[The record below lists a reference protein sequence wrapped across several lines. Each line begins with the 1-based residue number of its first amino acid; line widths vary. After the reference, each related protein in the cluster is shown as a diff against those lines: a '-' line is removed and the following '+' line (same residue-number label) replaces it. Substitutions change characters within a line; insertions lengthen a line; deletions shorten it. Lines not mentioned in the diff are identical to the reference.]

1 MEIDY
6 RNFAHTIL
14 VLGLFYAV
22 LIYLDTNPGRA
33 PNMNWITM
41 LVVRLIFAKFISTC
55 NTNCNRLCAEGLSSE
70 TWGAFRCVPC
80 AVRSYFLIK
89 QEHRP
94 PQIRFDRP
102 GKPQIITVRSGHAK
116 L

>member
-33 PNMNWITM
+33 PNMNWITT
-41 LVVRLIFAKFISTC
+41 LVVRLIFAKILF
-55 NTNCNRLCAEGLSSE
+55 NLQ
-70 TWGAFRCVPC
+70 
-80 AVRSYFLIK
+80 Y
-89 QEHRP
+89 
-94 PQIRFDRP
+94 
-102 GKPQIITVRSGHAK
+102 K
-116 L
+116 LQSFMCRGFEFGDLGGF